1 MDAASR
7 APMPAG
13 FPPAARMSMFFPTA
27 DELVTFN
34 RTDAPRLI
42 VFVDTEEEFR
52 WHTYSPNAMSV
63 RNVTAQIRAQTIL
76 NEFGVKPTYLV
87 DYPVA
92 VQPEGFQPLKALLDK
107 GMCTI
112 GAQLHPWV
120 NPPIEEEITLRNTYA
135 GNLPQ
140 ALERAKIER
149 LTATIRQNF
158 GVTPTVF
165 KAGRYGAGPNTAAA
179 LMACGYCVDASV
191 MPLADFSAEGGP
203 DYTGA
208 PAMPYWLD
216 PDRRLLEIP
225 TTVGL
230 VGLMGNAGRRSVQTL
245 LSPGSTAIKLP
256 GLLSRLRLLERIR
269 LTPEG
274 ISLDEARR
282 LTLAMLRQG
291 TRLFVVSYHSSSLLP
306 GGAPYVANEAD
317 LAEFLTWLEGYL
329 RFFCGPLS
337 GKPTTA
343 MQVYAAACAM
353 RPAAEASF
361 EPATAIA

>member
-1 MDAASR
+1 MLFTR
-7 APMPAG
+7 A
-13 FPPAARMSMFFPTA
+13 
-27 DELVTFN
+27 DDLVTFTP
-34 RTDAPRLI
+34 TDAPRLI
-42 VFVDTEEEFR
+42 VFVDAEEEFR
-52 WHTYSPNAMSV
+52 WHTYSSTAVSV
-63 RNVTAQIRAQTIL
+63 RNIAAQTRAQTIL

-92 VQPEGFQPLKALLDK
+92 SQPEGYLPLKQILDQ
-107 GMCTI
+107 GLCSI

-135 GNLPQ
+135 GNLP
-140 ALERAKIER
+140 APLERAKIEH
-149 LTATIRQNF
+149 LSATISQNF

-203 DYTGA
+203 DYTAA
-208 PAMPYWLD
+208 PAAPYWID
-216 PDRRLLEIP
+216 RDRRLLEIP

-230 VGLMGNAGRRSVQTL
+230 VGLMGGAGRHSVHAL
-245 LSPGSTAIKLP
+245 LSGVSTAIRLP

-274 ISLDEARR
+274 ISLEEAKRV
-282 LTLAMLRQG
+282 TLALLQQG
-291 TRLFVVSYHSSSLLP
+291 ARLFVVSYHSSSLLP
-306 GGAPYVANEAD
+306 GGAPYVGNEAD
-317 LAEFLTWLEGYL
+317 LTAFLKWIEGYL

-337 GKPTTA
+337 GKPTSA
-343 MQVYAAACAM
+343 IEVYAAARAM
-353 RPAAEASF
+353 QTPLVSF
-361 EPATAIA
+361 EPACAA